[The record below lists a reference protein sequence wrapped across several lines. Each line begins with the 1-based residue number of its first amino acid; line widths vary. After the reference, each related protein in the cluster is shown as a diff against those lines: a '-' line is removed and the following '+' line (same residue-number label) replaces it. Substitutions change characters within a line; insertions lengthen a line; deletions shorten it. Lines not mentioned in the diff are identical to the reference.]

1 MPESKHTAIYETLR
15 KEILGGKYLSG
26 KTFPSERSLMKRFAV
41 SRTTIRSALQRLQHL
56 DRAGGEEWW
65 RRGALLSELAV

>member
-1 MPESKHTAIYETLR
+1 
-15 KEILGGKYLSG
+15 
-26 KTFPSERSLMKRFAV
+26 MKRFAV